1 MASTYTLNFSDPSKT
16 NTVTITGPTKNSH
29 STSLDLVGPGYI
41 AYGETIAQDFLRLLE
56 NFASPNAPINPIE
69 GQLWYDTSNPGRKVL
84 RVNNGS
90 PTSARWPSANGIYQ
104 QANDPSIEYSQ
115 TLIDGDMWVDI
126 GNTQVKIRNGN
137 SWTLVGPSVSTGD
150 AKTGNESVNLVS
162 NTGEIYP
169 VILNWVNGKVVEI
182 ISYNTFT
189 PRTVIDGFSSLTPG
203 INLTTKVSAKFN
215 GLADRAK
222 TLEISNGVYI
232 QASEV
237 LKNTW
242 PASQRQTLAGS
253 LIVESAQGLF
263 VRRPNQTNK
272 EIKIGTS
279 TGTSVGLI
287 EYSYPTG
294 SLKVG
299 VTDKA
304 YIQFDGNAQR
314 VGINTSINTAT
325 FTVNGGAYINGSIAA
340 NGDLSITG
348 SAVVAGHTTLTGNL
362 NIYGASEI
370 STSSSL
376 VVGNVLP
383 TNLITDLG
391 SAAKPFESVYVRN
404 IGNSSTFVR
413 IFGSVTTATQL
424 ESSRTFRLQGHS
436 TSTGVVFNGTT
447 NITFTTTLTRLAFS
461 GAVGGNTST
470 TTATQTLMVLN
481 TATLDS
487 EIQTISKSDFLADV
501 YPGLISTGMIIGYVS
516 PGPYNDWIYCNGN
529 EYLASNY
536 AGLYGII
543 GDKYSTGT
551 VVTPGYFRVPNLTT
565 ATLSGTNGHPIY
577 YHIKT

>member
-16 NTVTITGPTKNSH
+16 NTVTITGPTKNNH

-41 AYGETIAQDFLRLLE
+41 AYGETIAQDFLKLLE

-115 TLIDGDMWVDI
+115 TLVDGDIWVDTS
-126 GNTQVKIRNGN
+126 NTQVKIRNGN

-150 AKTGNESVNLVS
+150 AKTGSESVNLVS
-162 NTGEIYP
+162 NTGETYP

-203 INLTTKVSAKFN
+203 VNLTTKVSAKFN

-242 PASQRQTLAGS
+242 PASQRQTLTGS

-279 TGTSVGLI
+279 TGTSVGLV
-287 EYSYPTG
+287 EYGYPTG

-299 VTDKA
+299 VTDRA
-304 YIQFDGNAQR
+304 YIQFDGNTQR

-325 FTVNGGAYINGSIAA
+325 LTVNGGAYINGEITA
-340 NGDLSITG
+340 NGNLSITG
-348 SAVVAGHTTLTGNL
+348 SALVAGNATLTGNL

-424 ESSRTFRLQGHS
+424 ESSRTLRVVGHS
-436 TSTGVVFNGTT
+436 TSTGVLFNGTT

-461 GAVGGNTST
+461 GAVGGSTST

-481 TATLDS
+481 TATSDS
-487 EIQTISKSDFLADV
+487 EIQTISKSEFLADV